1 MNRKVSVIGS
11 GNVGATAARSIADKE
26 LADVVVLDIL
36 DGVPQGKALDMLEAC
51 PIEGSDSRVLGTND
65 YADTAGSDVVVV
77 TAGLARKPG
86 MSRDDLLHK
95 NAGIIRAVTAEV
107 VRHSPDCII
116 VPVTNPLDAMC
127 QVVHRESGFPR
138 ERVVGMA
145 GVLDSARMRAF
156 IAEALHVSVEN
167 THAFV
172 LGGHGDTMVPLP
184 RFSTVA
190 GIPITQL
197 LDAATVDAIVKRTAA
212 GGAEIVKLLGTG
224 SAYYAPGSA
233 VVEMVEAILKDKKK
247 ILPCAVHLQGEYG
260 VRGLFVGV
268 PVKLGAGGA
277 EQVVEI
283 ALEPDEQAALDKS
296 AAAVREL
303 VGILGLQTSAS

>member
-65 YADTAGSDVVVV
+65 YADTAGSDIVVV

-95 NAGIIRAVTAEV
+95 NAGIMRSVTSEV
-107 VRHSPDCII
+107 VKHSPDCII

-127 QVVHRESGFPR
+127 QVVYHESGFPR

-156 IAEALHVSVEN
+156 IAEALQVSVEN

-197 LDAATVDAIVKRTAA
+197 LDPAAVDAIVKRTAG

-277 EQVVEI
+277 EQVIEI

-296 AAAVREL
+296 AAAVKEL
-303 VGILGLQTSAS
+303 VDVLGL

>member
-36 DGVPQGKALDMLEAC
+36 EGVPQGKGLDMLEAC
-51 PIEGSDSRVLGTND
+51 PIEGSDSRVLGSND
-65 YADTAGSDVVVV
+65 YADTAGSDVVVI

-86 MSRDDLLHK
+86 MSRDDLLNK
-95 NAGIIRAVTAEV
+95 NAGIMKSVTAEV
-107 VRHSPDCII
+107 VKHSPDCII

-127 QVVHRESGFPR
+127 QVVYRESGFPR

-145 GVLDSARMRAF
+145 GVLDSARMRSF
-156 IAEALHVSVEN
+156 IAAELNVSVEN

-184 RFSTVA
+184 RYSTVA

-197 LDAATVDAIVKRTAA
+197 MDQATIDAIVDRTAN

-224 SAYYAPGSA
+224 SAFYAPGSA
-233 VVEMVEAILKDKKK
+233 AVEMVEAILKDKKK
-247 ILPCAVHLQGEYG
+247 ILPCAVYLQGEYG
-260 VRGLFVGV
+260 VNDLFVGV

-277 EQVVEI
+277 EQIIEI
-283 ALEPDEQAALDKS
+283 SLEADEQAALDKS
-296 AAAVREL
+296 AAAVKEL
-303 VGILGLQTSAS
+303 VDLLGL

>member
-65 YADTAGSDVVVV
+65 YADTAGSDIVVV

-95 NAGIIRAVTAEV
+95 NAGIMRSVTSEV
-107 VRHSPDCII
+107 VKHSPDCII

-127 QVVHRESGFPR
+127 QVVYRESGFPR

-156 IAEALHVSVEN
+156 IAEALQVSVEN

-197 LDAATVDAIVKRTAA
+197 LDPATVDAIVKRTAG

-277 EQVVEI
+277 EQVIEI

-296 AAAVREL
+296 AAAVKEL
-303 VGILGLQTSAS
+303 VDVLGL